1 MCPNCNI
8 PELMYKIENKNVC
21 ACCSAC
27 GKNNNIQYNTKI
39 NRKVLDL
46 IEKYL
51 VKNKVWIKTKGLLV
65 EQKEVNTEN
74 VESDSKSKI
83 LQEEMTDEFN
93 PFS

>member
-1 MCPNCNI
+1 MLGITTSGISTNNVNLFH
-8 PELMYKIENKNVC
+8 EL
-21 ACCSAC
+21 
-27 GKNNNIQYNTKI
+27 KNNNIQYNTKI